1 MTSIQLA
8 SEWSFEET
16 LGAGGF
22 GRVFRVTSGEEV
34 RALKLVPKLPG
45 ADRELLFMDLSGAVN
60 VVPVLEVGDY
70 EYNWALLMPLAE
82 CSLRDFIKS
91 EGAQSVDKAIR
102 ILLDVAEALVS
113 ISGRVVHRDIK
124 PDNVLL
130 LEGKWSLADFG
141 IARYAE
147 ATTDVETRKHA
158 LTAAYASPE
167 RWRLERATTA
177 SDIYSLG
184 VIAYE
189 LLLNALPFTG
199 PTSEEFRDQHLH
211 KEPPRLADVPA
222 PLAAVVEECLFKAP
236 EARPSAANIRERLS
250 KANGVALSESRKLL
264 AMANLNQVR
273 LMADAERSR
282 SAELTEQH
290 RRSNLMEAAR
300 KLFEGISAALLDI
313 VREDAPTAV
322 IDGKPST
329 GWQAQLASSTFT
341 LSMISPVPKNPWNW
355 EPPSFDVIAEALISV
370 VSQGDAYGYKGR
382 SHSLWFCDPTEK
394 DCFKWYETAFMI
406 SVPSMQALSFTP
418 FALPPDERAAK
429 ALWTGMA
436 EYEVAWPFEP
446 LEFDDLHQFTDRWI
460 RWFAESASGV
470 LRIPGVMPERSPA
483 NSWRRN

>member
-1 MTSIQLA
+1 MASIQLA
-8 SEWSFEET
+8 SEWTFEET

-22 GRVFRVTSGEEV
+22 GKVFRVTSGEQV
-34 RALKLVPKLPG
+34 RALKLVPKFPG
-45 ADRELLFMDLSGAVN
+45 ADRELLFMDLGGAVN
-60 VVPVLEVGDY
+60 VVPVLEVG
-70 EYNWALLMPLAE
+70 EYDQDWALLMPLAE
-82 CSLRDFIKS
+82 CSLRDFIAS
-91 EGAQSVDKAIR
+91 EGAQSADKAIR
-102 ILLDVAEALVS
+102 ILMDIVEALVS

-130 LEGKWSLADFG
+130 LDGKWSLADFG

-147 ATTDVETRKHA
+147 ATTDAETRKHA
-158 LTAAYASPE
+158 LTAAYAAPE
-167 RWRLERATTA
+167 RWRFERATTA

-189 LLLNALPFTG
+189 LILNALPFTG

-211 KEPPRLADVPA
+211 KEPPRLAEVPT

-236 EARPSAANIRERLS
+236 EARPSAANVRERLS
-250 KANGVALSESRKLL
+250 KASGVSLSESRRLL

-282 SAELTEQH
+282 SAELTEQQ
-290 RRSNLMEAAR
+290 RRSALMGAAR
-300 KLFEGISAALLDI
+300 QLFERISAELLDI
-313 VREDAPTAV
+313 VRADAPSAI

-329 GWQAQLASSTFT
+329 GWQAQLASSKFS
-341 LSMISPVPKNPWNW
+341 LSKISPVPKNPWNW
-355 EPPSFDVIAEALISV
+355 EPPSFDVIAEASISV
-370 VSQGDAYGYKGR
+370 ASQDDAFGYKGR
-382 SHSLWFCDPTEK
+382 SHSLWFCDPVEK

-418 FALPPDERAAK
+418 FALPPDESAAK
-429 ALWTGMA
+429 ALWSGMA

-446 LEFDDLHQFTDRWI
+446 LEFGDLHQFTDRWI
-460 RWFAESASGV
+460 RWFAESASGI
-470 LRIPGVMPERSPA
+470 LRIPSMMPERSPL